1 MSLMT
6 VTKGKI
12 YRMSQERQ
20 RASFALVLVFMAV
33 FGMIVLAEVLNITI
47 DTNRHAHYLSFRSV
61 FPLKVESLLFTKP
74 EVCRYVL
81 DVM

>member
-1 MSLMT
+1 MRFSKRGRMSLMA

-20 RASFALVLVFMAV
+20 RVSFALVLVFMAV

-47 DTNRHAHYLSFRSV
+47 DTNRHAYYLFLEV
-61 FPLKVESLLFTKP
+61 FSPLKKV
-74 EVCRYVL
+74 
-81 DVM
+81 